1 MSKKTKK
8 KIYVYDS
15 IGGEG
20 IMALDIIKELADAEG
35 EINVH
40 INSGGGSV
48 SQGIA
53 IYNALKEYN
62 GKVHVKVDGLAASI
76 ASVIAMAGDTVT
88 MAEGSLLMVH
98 LPWTMIAGNAN
109 DLRKEAEVLDQH
121 KETLIDIY
129 ESNSPLG
136 RDEIEAMLAEETWL
150 TAAEAYELG
159 IVTDIAGE
167 LKQAA
172 SVDLDRFNNAPNE
185 LLEILDYGTEEEEE
199 EEEVQAKSMTPN
211 DAMVRNATRALE
223 WREEFGRGGTEVGV
237 ARARDI
243 KNRKE
248 LSQDT
253 VNRMVSYFAR
263 HEVDKKAEG
272 FSQGEEGF
280 PSAGRIAWDLWGG
293 DAGKSWANAR
303 KETDSDNSYEE
314 KEEKVEEPLH
324 ENDKKDSLLK
334 GRDTEEENLEASK
347 EANDFAR
354 LEAARQRLATLTKLA
369 AL

>member
-1 MSKKTKK
+1 MKKKDK

-20 IMALDIIKELADAEG
+20 IMALDIIKELSDAEG
-35 EINVH
+35 DIQVH

-53 IYNALKEYN
+53 IYNALKEYE
-62 GKVHVKVDGLAASI
+62 GKVHVKIDGLAASI
-76 ASVIAMAGDTVT
+76 ASVIAMSGTTVT

-98 LPWTMIAGNAN
+98 MPWTTIAGNAE

-121 KETLIDIY
+121 METLVDIY
-129 ESNSPLG
+129 ASNSPLS
-136 RDEIEAMLAEETWL
+136 RDEIKSMLAEETWL
-150 TAAEAYELG
+150 TAEEAYELG
-159 IVTDIAGE
+159 MITDIAGE

-172 SVDLDRFNNAPNE
+172 SVDIDRFNNAPNQ
-185 LLEILDYGTEEEEE
+185 LLKILDYGEEEEE
-199 EEEVQAKSMTPN
+199 EDAQAKSMTPN

-253 VNRMVSYFAR
+253 VNRMISYFAR

-303 KETDSDNSYEE
+303 KDTESDSVEE
-314 KEEKVEEPLH
+314 KSDSGPQDKVD
-324 ENDKKDSLLK
+324 ENADHLQ
-334 GRDTEEENLEASK
+334 ENLEKDSFIDNIGDQQK
-347 EANDFAR
+347 DNFAR
-354 LEAARQRLATLTKLA
+354 LEAARQRLATIEKLA

>member
-20 IMALDIIKELADAEG
+20 IMALDIIKELSDAEG
-35 EINVH
+35 EIDVH

-62 GKVHVKVDGLAASI
+62 GEVHVRVDGLAASI

-129 ESNSPLG
+129 ESNSPLS
-136 RDEIEAMLAEETWL
+136 REEIEGMLTEETWL
-150 TAAEAYELG
+150 TAEEAYELG
-159 IVTDIAGE
+159 MITDIAGE

-172 SVDLDRFNNAPNE
+172 SVDIDRFNNAPNE
-185 LLEILDYGTEEEEE
+185 LLDILDLNTKSFDPEPEATEEE
-199 EEEVQAKSMTPN
+199 
-211 DAMVRNATRALE
+211 
-223 WREEFGRGGTEVGV
+223 TEVEPV
-237 ARARDI
+237 
-243 KNRKE
+243 
-248 LSQDT
+248 
-253 VNRMVSYFAR
+253 
-263 HEVDKKAEG
+263 
-272 FSQGEEGF
+272 
-280 PSAGRIAWDLWGG
+280 
-293 DAGKSWANAR
+293 
-303 KETDSDNSYEE
+303 EE
-314 KEEKVEEPLH
+314 KEEESEEPLH
-324 ENDKKDSLLK
+324 ENSEKDSLLNS
-334 GRDTEEENLEASK
+334 RDTEEEN
-347 EANDFAR
+347 FAR
-354 LEAARQRLATLTKLA
+354 LEAARQRLATLEKLA